1 LFLCSFAVEFQIFT
15 MVNTLL
21 ARISKLEQYN
31 SSDNNILWQDNIE
44 SRWRNIYGKLQPN
57 DNAIFIAK
65 NKLLIGT
72 ISEVDPGKS
81 ILCSSIQE
89 VFCSNDQFLQLH
101 EIYPEQISRIK
112 ANFQPFIHRQEI
124 NISQLI
130 SDANSK
136 RFVSYYIL
144 SSDKKYNDL
153 KSTFNPNDRIVI
165 INSNNTLDNVK
176 LHSAAGL
183 IPFPDASISVQGLS
197 LQEILERNQAVKR
210 ESKRSN
216 NVARIQRII
225 KTNNEKG
232 EYKFQTFFS
241 YYDCLFNKL
250 VYGNS
255 LTNSIF
261 KIKLNTNEAVFKVS
275 MGVKDIEERAFNYL
289 NDKNLVIVHRDTRP
303 KGQSYQSQGD
313 IFAKQMKIGDY
324 FYLCRGNANLEIIGK
339 ITGDAEECQYEDLG
353 NDGWLQ
359 RSYEIISEA
368 IKEGPYQGEK
378 KWWTPNDNSTCI
390 TIKKNEISDANKKI
404 FTPFFNT
411 EFEYEKT
418 NSENNL
424 ETKSNNNMAL
434 PLNQILF
441 GPPGTGKTYNTI
453 NKAIAIANPGFDLN
467 QERTEIKKE
476 FDRLMEEGQIVF
488 TTFHQSMN
496 YEDFIEGIKPVIE
509 PEKEGDPISYQIEH
523 GIFRNLCIEASFAIA
538 QLRESKTT
546 EEVLDFSILYDAFA
560 ESVEEKI
567 LHGEEY
573 ELKTKTGGKVLVDSI
588 SQYGNFIIKHLDGTR
603 SYTVSKKRLTKLQ
616 SAIKNLG
623 DVSNINNQFREII
636 GGSNAS
642 AYWAVLNAI
651 REHKEKTQENSTNK
665 EPRTY
670 TFSDKKEVVLSLSK
684 SDYVNKNVKSFVL
697 IIDEINRGNVSQIF
711 GELITLI
718 EDDKRLGKDE
728 ALEVTLPYSKEK
740 FGVPPN
746 LFIIGTMNTADRS
759 VEALDT
765 ALRRRFCFEEV
776 PPKPE
781 LIKQEGKL
789 ENGILDDIKLNLL
802 LDTINK
808 RIEKLLD
815 KDHQIGHSY
824 FMSVENLADL
834 QSAFQNKIIPLL
846 QEYFFGDYG
855 KIGLVIGEGF
865 VELVKNNE
873 NIFADFEEYDTSS
886 FAERNIYRIKNIDKM
901 DKNDFVNALNSLMN
915 SK

>member
-1 LFLCSFAVEFQIFT
+1 MFLCSFAVEFQIFT